1 VADGQPVWQKEL
13 KAEYKIEA
21 PFWGFCGHPLVDGQ
35 KLICLVGGEGS
46 VAVAFDKDSGKEL
59 WKTLSATGDAGYCP
73 PTIIEAGGQ
82 RQLLIWHPKALSS
95 LNPDTGEV
103 YWSEPLEPQYGM
115 SVAAPV
121 KSGDLLYASGI
132 GSVAALFRLDKAKPA
147 VKVVWD
153 GKPNTAV
160 YCSNSTPIIDGGVIY
175 GNDCQV
181 GNLRGVELVTGKR
194 LWETFEPTT
203 GGDGTVSGMAAALCG
218 TDIAMGILPLGTMNL
233 FARSVGMPLD
243 LDEGLAALA
252 GAKTRKIDLGE
263 VNGRVFTHHVS
274 MGLQPRLVAM
284 REKSDYGS
292 RAGKIF
298 ATFRALLTIMRQ
310 PPRLQVRMTLEGKDF
325 DVETP
330 ALVVSNNMFGPAHL
344 PYADAL
350 DQGVLGIYI
359 CTSHSPADVAQVTL
373 EALLGSWHARD
384 RIKTLSARAITVERR
399 SRRRRR
405 IVATVD
411 GELVTF
417 DGAIEMK
424 IRPGCLTVLAPE
436 PAPPSEDGDETAP
449 AAS

>member
-1 VADGQPVWQKEL
+1 MGKVFVLLNSGAGTLRDGDGDAVVA
-13 KAEYKIEA
+13 KIEA
-21 PFWGFCGHPLVDGQ
+21 ALGAAGHDVEVVSAP
-35 KLICLVGGEGS
+35 GGELQGRLE
-46 VAVAFDKDSGKEL
+46 AR
-59 WKTLSATGDAGYCP
+59 LSRD
-73 PTIIEAGGQ
+73 
-82 RQLLIWHPKALSS
+82 R
-95 LNPDTGEV
+95 PDT
-103 YWSEPLEPQYGM
+103 
-115 SVAAPV
+115 
-121 KSGDLLYASGI
+121 
-132 GSVAALFRLDKAKPA
+132 
-147 VKVVWD
+147 
-153 GKPNTAV
+153 
-160 YCSNSTPIIDGGVIY
+160 VI
-175 GNDCQV
+175 V
-181 GNLRGVELVTGKR
+181 G
-194 LWETFEPTT
+194 
-203 GGDGTVSGMAAALCG
+203 GGDGTVSGMAAALCE

-252 GAKTRKIDLGE
+252 GASTRKVDLGE

-284 REKSDYGS
+284 REKAAYTS

-310 PPRLQVRMTLEGKDF
+310 PPRLQVRMTLEGQDF

-359 CTSHSPADVAQVTL
+359 CTSHHPADVAQVTL

-384 RIKTLSARAITVERR
+384 RIKTLSSRAIAVERR

-417 DGAIEMK
+417 EGAIEIK

-436 PAPPSEDGDETAP
+436 PVPPAEDGKAAAPP
-449 AAS
+449 AS